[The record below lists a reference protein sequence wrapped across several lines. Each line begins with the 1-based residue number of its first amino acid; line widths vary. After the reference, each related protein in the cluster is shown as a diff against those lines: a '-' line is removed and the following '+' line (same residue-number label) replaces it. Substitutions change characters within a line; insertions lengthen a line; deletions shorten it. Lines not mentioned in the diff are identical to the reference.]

1 MGNFFFGNKYV
12 RTRIDTPYKNVS
24 TDELLSRFRTEEWSK
39 LDQTERVNTFQELEN
54 RYAVEQKRPVAKIEA
69 ETNSSY
75 YGSYSSG
82 NNVIRINMN
91 DDPEN
96 NSYEQLD
103 SYYHESRH
111 AHQHQAIKTG
121 KGLDETTRNMC
132 NVEFSARNY
141 VGGGPDYDIQTSEMD
156 SNNTAS
162 NRLLEHHER
171 YEDDPEYQKYLE
183 RRQAHFEKVNNQCDT
198 EKTHRIER
206 QEKMTERSHTFGAI
220 SDKQASQ
227 IKKHIASG
235 ETDPVVSESREV
247 EQRIRSQNAA
257 LKEDSANSENSRDQV
272 TAKNAQEKHNQFFNG
287 SDAARKSGER
297 FYNTR
302 ESNATSSSS
311 QEIHSQFFEG
321 NGSSSRSSLSEG
333 SYESKLSTQTSSQ
346 KQVNNM

>member
-1 MGNFFFGNKYV
+1 MGNFFFGNKYA

-75 YGSYSSG
+75 YGSYSSS

-91 DDPEN
+91 DGPEN

-183 RRQAHFEKVNNQCDT
+183 RRQEHFEKVNNQCET
-198 EKTHRIER
+198 EKEHRIER
-206 QEKMTERSHTFGAI
+206 QEKMTERSHSYGAI

-227 IKKHIASG
+227 IRKHIDSG
-235 ETDPVVSESREV
+235 EIDPVVSESQEV
-247 EQRIRSQNAA
+247 EQKIRTQSTA
-257 LKEDSANSENSRDQV
+257 LKEDSTISENTQDEAS
-272 TAKNAQEKHNQFFNG
+272 AKTSQEKHHQFFAG
-287 SDAARKSGER
+287 SDAAKNSGGSSHSDS
-297 FYNTR
+297 
-302 ESNATSSSS
+302 ESSATSSSS
-311 QEIHSQFFEG
+311 QDKHSQFFEG
-321 NGSSSRSSLSEG
+321 NGSSSGSSSSEG
-333 SYESKLSTQTSSQ
+333 SHESTSSSQGSSQ
-346 KQVNNM
+346 KQSNGM